1 MEIKMAFTG
10 NQKIKV
16 KSETI
21 ENNNNIKEK
30 DLNENLSFLN
40 TQKKHSDQ
48 KYSNQHIFKK
58 MSYLSTFNNIAIHF
72 IENDS
77 FLEKSNE
84 KNKEFNKVI
93 NFINEITNDICEK
106 YNIEKNNYN
115 DYLITHIKKFLSFLF
130 SDFYRNNKHF
140 NIDKDVVIENFD
152 STFALNDIEDF
163 DLKDFFPQTDG
174 LILNLEIDKSIKSVA
189 NSIAFLTKSIEENKN
204 ISSLGLNLNV
214 NEFVSLYHSN
224 IEKEIIDI
232 SIRIAKEYF
241 LKYTNGDESRIVR
254 IKFFSSILYFVTTS
268 INNEYKKAIYKTIDY
283 LSNQSKINA
292 DKFINKYKENGI
304 PLENIEKNSKL
315 YIDKLFSIYN
325 DYKSI

>member
-1 MEIKMAFTG
+1 MTLRKR
-10 NQKIKV
+10 
-16 KSETI
+16 
-21 ENNNNIKEK
+21 
-30 DLNENLSFLN
+30 D
-40 TQKKHSDQ
+40 
-48 KYSNQHIFKK
+48 
-58 MSYLSTFNNIAIHF
+58 
-72 IENDS
+72 
-77 FLEKSNE
+77 
-84 KNKEFNKVI
+84 
-93 NFINEITNDICEK
+93 
-106 YNIEKNNYN
+106 
-115 DYLITHIKKFLSFLF
+115 
-130 SDFYRNNKHF
+130 
-140 NIDKDVVIENFD
+140 
-152 STFALNDIEDF
+152 
-163 DLKDFFPQTDG
+163 
-174 LILNLEIDKSIKSVA
+174 
-189 NSIAFLTKSIEENKN
+189 
-204 ISSLGLNLNV
+204 
-214 NEFVSLYHSN
+214 SN